1 MAGFVIGDTGY
12 FSGAFCAVFAYAYA
26 YAWRVRFR
34 LDQRMGQMISFPFL
48 VCMYMSCDGMWHL
61 LDCLSSA
68 PEYQSAWMGF
78 GVD

>member
-1 MAGFVIGDTGY
+1 
-12 FSGAFCAVFAYAYA
+12 
-26 YAWRVRFR
+26 
-34 LDQRMGQMISFPFL
+34 MGQMISFPFL